1 MFTSFGPKWYW
12 IKVRYCLKFIKTFFF
27 LCVDPIGNLK
37 FWQHFTWAEIRFQFD
52 PISISCLI
60 PSSCSNVHF
69 FFLLLFFSY
78 FHCYL
83 NIFLNLDSSFIHLF
97 YPSYNKY
104 WLFVNTYFIIFYHF
118 ASVSFP
124 ALTMNI
130 EVERVYISKRV
141 LSNRRRLE
149 CEDNNWI
156 YENIASGVAWIISEK
171 RMKNV
176 EFSDEHFQL
185 LLYSLRHTSSVKV
198 GISNAYTVV

>member
-1 MFTSFGPKWYW
+1 MILDQSEILPK
-12 IKVRYCLKFIKTFFF
+12 IHKNFFF
-27 LCVDPIGNLK
+27 LVCWSNWKSQILTTFYMSWNS
-37 FWQHFTWAEIRFQFD
+37 
-52 PISISCLI
+52 ISIRPNFNFMSNTI
-60 PSSCSNVHF
+60 IMFKCS
-69 FFLLLFFSY
+69 FFLSSSFFSY